1 MCGLLD
7 EARGRGE
14 IVKFIAEDQGRE
26 SCYSFVTMVR
36 LRCDSVRVEAISGQ
50 RRHS

>member
-7 EARGRGE
+7 RDRQERGE

-26 SCYSFVTMVR
+26 SCYS
-36 LRCDSVRVEAISGQ
+36 LLQCYNGQ
-50 RRHS
+50 AQV